1 MQQRG
6 WCPAVTLGEERF
18 TRKEK
23 VLDALKKYA
32 VFSGRASRSEYWLFV
47 LLFLISYVIAT
58 ILDIS
63 FDTFDEEAGIGTFG
77 LIVLIALIVPSIS
90 CLVRRL
96 HDTNRSGWW
105 MLVNFVPL
113 IGAIV
118 LLVFTVT
125 RGTEGDNRFGSDP
138 LRRLS

>member
-1 MQQRG
+1 
-6 WCPAVTLGEERF
+6 
-18 TRKEK
+18 

-63 FDTFDEEAGIGTFG
+63 FDTFDEEAGTGTFG

-125 RGTEGDNRFGSDP
+125 RGTEGDNRFGTDP